1 MYDDLT
7 SKQIEILK
15 FIKRYIDYL
24 KSLSDKT
31 QFIMITHRQ
40 TTMQLAE
47 KIHGVT
53 IGDGGISKIYSI
65 DFEDKN

>member
-1 MYDDLT
+1 
-7 SKQIEILK
+7 
-15 FIKRYIDYL
+15 
-24 KSLSDKT
+24 
-31 QFIMITHRQ
+31 MITHRQ

-65 DFEDKN
+65 DFDDEK